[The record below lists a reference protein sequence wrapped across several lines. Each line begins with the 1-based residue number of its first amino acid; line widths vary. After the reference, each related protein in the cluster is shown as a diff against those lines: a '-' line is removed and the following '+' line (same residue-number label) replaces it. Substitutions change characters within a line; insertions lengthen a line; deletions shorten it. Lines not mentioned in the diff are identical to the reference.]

1 MQVAS
6 GANSRPFRPSLLS
19 HMTHLRPLI
28 PTAHH
33 GTGRGIN
40 STAGAKT
47 EFDGPSREY
56 GTESMVYQRHSPWKL
71 GSTAEW
77 ARWKP
82 GREVTWMAH
91 PVGLDQV
98 SDQSQFNLFMEY
110 ACNGIADVTLYFQFR
125 MNCS

>member
-6 GANSRPFRPSLLS
+6 GANSRPFRPSLLLS

-47 EFDGPSREY
+47 EFDGPSRES

-82 GREVTWMAH
+82 GREVTWTAH
-91 PVGLDQV
+91 PVGLTKSLIKHNSTCLWNMHV
-98 SDQSQFNLFMEY
+98 ME
-110 ACNGIADVTLYFQFR
+110 
-125 MNCS
+125 

>member
-1 MQVAS
+1 MQVTS
-6 GANSRPFRPSLLS
+6 GANSRHFQPSLLS
-19 HMTHLRPLI
+19 HITHLQPLI

-47 EFDGPSREY
+47 EFDGPSRES
-56 GTESMVYQRHSPWKL
+56 GTESMVYQRHSLWKL

-82 GREVTWMAH
+82 GREVTWTAH
-91 PVGLDQV
+91 PVGLTK
-98 SDQSQFNLFMEY
+98 SLIKHNSTYLWNMH
-110 ACNGIADVTLYFQFR
+110 A
-125 MNCS
+125 MK